1 MAIFIY
7 NRTQNHVDR
16 LKQLRAKG
24 YENLT
29 ASERADYAE
38 YASLGAY
45 NSSDLNRVES
55 AVGTIA
61 TALGLTLTTRTWGMW
76 VSPTAADMDRYLGN
90 VVAVR
95 DAALARDAT
104 LEFPA
109 LPISMEYLTFEGAN
123 NIEKIL
129 EIVYNMAGQMP
140 TILDESKLDTTTLS

>member
-38 YASLGAY
+38 YARLGAY
-45 NSSDLNRVES
+45 NYNDLNRVES
-55 AVGTIA
+55 AVGAIA
-61 TALGLTLTTRTWGMW
+61 NAFGLPLTTRTWGMW
-76 VSPTAADMDRYLGN
+76 ESPTAADMNRYLGN
-90 VVAVR
+90 VVAIR
-95 DAALARDAT
+95 DEALARNAT
-104 LEFPA
+104 LGFPV

-129 EIVYNMAGQMP
+129 EIVYNMAGQNP
-140 TILDESKLDTTTLS
+140 TILDESRLGTTTL